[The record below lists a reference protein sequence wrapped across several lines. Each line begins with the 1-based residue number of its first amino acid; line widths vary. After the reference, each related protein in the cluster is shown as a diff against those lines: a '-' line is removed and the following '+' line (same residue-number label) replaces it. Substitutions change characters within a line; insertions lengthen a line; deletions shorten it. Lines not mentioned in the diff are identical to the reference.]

1 MKIQPEDLQIYKK
14 NTKAKKNGWIE
25 IKIRQICIRNKCT
38 KLFISKLSKE
48 MNLQKVLKRGWTSL
62 KIKQNP
68 ELNFQETINF
78 RKSLKEVIV

>member
-1 MKIQPEDLQIYKK
+1 
-14 NTKAKKNGWIE
+14 
-25 IKIRQICIRNKCT
+25 
-38 KLFISKLSKE
+38 